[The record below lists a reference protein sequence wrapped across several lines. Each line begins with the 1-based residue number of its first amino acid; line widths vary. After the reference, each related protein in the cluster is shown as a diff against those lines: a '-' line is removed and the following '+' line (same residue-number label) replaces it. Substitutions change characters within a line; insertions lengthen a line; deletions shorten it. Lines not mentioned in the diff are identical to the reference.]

1 MNHRELQRRLDRISA
16 SRLAKLGD
24 GVPGYVALSQIQSI
38 TLRNKLN
45 RMGLHGEHVD
55 AALKMVDEIGLQ
67 KVLSEQPLASRFA
80 TLKTSKPK
88 PKIWNPS
95 AGNASEQS

>member
-24 GVPGYVALSQIQSI
+24 GVPGHVALSQIQSI

-45 RMGLHGEHVD
+45 RMGLHGQHVD

-95 AGNASEQS
+95 AGNESEQS

>member
-16 SRLAKLGD
+16 SRLSRLGE
-24 GVPGYVALSQIQSI
+24 GVPRYVALSQIQSI

-45 RMGLHGEHVD
+45 RMGLKGPHID
-55 AALKMVDEIGLQ
+55 SALNMVDEIGLQ

-88 PKIWNPS
+88 PKIWNP
-95 AGNASEQS
+95 E

>member
-16 SRLAKLGD
+16 SRLSRLQD
-24 GVPGYVALSQIQSI
+24 GIPRHVSLSNIQSI

-45 RMGLHGEHVD
+45 RMGLKGDHIDG
-55 AALKMVDEIGLQ
+55 ALKMVDEIGLQ
-67 KVLSEQPLASRFA
+67 KVLSEQPLSSRFA

-88 PKIWNPS
+88 PKVRNP
-95 AGNASEQS
+95 